1 MAVQVTIDARSRDDA
16 ELIASALPGEPE
28 AASRRGY
35 GVVRLSLRKA
45 EDIHGLVEILES
57 CVKRHSLPWARL
69 RHGDDEWMFR
79 GGRQRAS

>member
-1 MAVQVTIDARSRDDA
+1 MAVQVTIDAQSRDDA

-35 GVVRLSLRKA
+35 GVIRVRVRKP
-45 EDIHGLVEILES
+45 EEVHGLVEILEL

-69 RHGDDEWMFR
+69 RVGDEEWMFR
-79 GGRQRAS
+79 GGRRRT